1 MRNDG
6 INSWPVKGSGPS
18 AWMSARQSLRVI
30 LVLLAISLLALL
42 AGCSEDDC
50 INCVELPPPV
60 VPTGVHSISGDGE
73 IIVQWYDIS
82 YYPYDGAYNENVV
95 TYYVYRYFDDFSH
108 EPGFYI
114 VGEVDWDQNF
124 DPDSGL
130 HWYVDRDVE
139 FDTQYEYAV
148 TAVNAAGRESDLSY
162 EIVLDV
168 PVHIGDVP
176 IGLYNYNGSNPQWSG
191 YDFSRMAS
199 GRTDPDAAGSTADI
213 RVAYQ
218 GGVPYVHTTRPL
230 DVKIQDFGVFTAED
244 DLGNEFLVFEGVS
257 WAPEGGYSNTG
268 VLELVIGHIYVVEIY
283 DPTDG
288 LHYAKFGVVGI
299 GSDAVEIVWAYQT
312 MEGMPELKAEP
323 LTSDTDRD
331 PVRTVSF

>member
-6 INSWPVKGSGPS
+6 INSLPVKGSGPS
-18 AWMSARQSLRVI
+18 TWMSKVQPLRAFS
-30 LVLLAISLLALL
+30 VLLAISLLSLM

-50 INCVELPPPV
+50 INCIELPPPV

-82 YYPYDGAYNENVV
+82 YAPYDGAYNENVV
-95 TYYVYRYFDDFSH
+95 TYYIYRYFDDASH

-114 VGEVDWDQNF
+114 IGEVDWDQNYDF
-124 DPDSGL
+124 DSGL

-148 TAVNAAGRESDLSY
+148 TAVNAAGRESALSY

-176 IGLYNYNGSNPQWSG
+176 VGLYNNNGANPQWSG
-191 YDFSRMAS
+191 FDFSGMAY
-199 GRTDPDAAGSTADI
+199 GRTDPNAGNTKADI
-213 RVAYQ
+213 LVAYQ
-218 GGVPYVHTTRPL
+218 GNVPYVQTVRST
-230 DVKIQDFGVFTAED
+230 VKIQDFGVFLAED
-244 DLGNEFLVFEGVS
+244 DLGNAFLVFEGVS
-257 WAPEGGYSNTG
+257 WAPENGYSNTG
-268 VLELVIGHIYVVEIY
+268 VMELVLGHIYVVEIY
-283 DPTDG
+283 DPVDG

-299 GSDAVEIVWAYQT
+299 SSDAVEIVWAYQT
-312 MEGMPELKAEP
+312 MEGMPELKTGTEG
-323 LTSDTDRD
+323 SDRRD
-331 PVRTVSF
+331 DLANTLSF